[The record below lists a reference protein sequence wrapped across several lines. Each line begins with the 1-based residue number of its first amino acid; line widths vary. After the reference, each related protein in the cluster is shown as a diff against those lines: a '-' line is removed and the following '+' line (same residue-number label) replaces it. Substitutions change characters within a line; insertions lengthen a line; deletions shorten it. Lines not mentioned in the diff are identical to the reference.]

1 MTPTG
6 DAPLVDRL
14 DFERV
19 LADLLARLASVSGD
33 GIVGEIERALLKLV
47 DVLGY
52 DRCTY
57 SEFGSDGALSVLC
70 SAAVGG
76 LEPVPRGPFGASL
89 PWFLREL
96 RAGRVV
102 ALSAIPDDFPP
113 EATAEAEHCRRIGL
127 RSHLSLPLRIRGA
140 VIGVLSFAGLR
151 SARTWPEEV
160 ITRLTIIGEVFASA
174 VTRARVEEEAQLLRS
189 RLWHADRVA
198 RIGALAG
205 AVAHELNQPLAAI
218 LSNAQAGLTYL
229 DRGEASL
236 EELRAILKAVVHDD
250 KRAAETIRT
259 MRAFLRQEATGRAPI
274 DLAAALGEILRLLTG
289 ELGRHGV
296 RIETEFATGCWV
308 VADKTQIEQVALN
321 LVLNAAAA
329 MQARPPDAR
338 LLRLSVSRTEDG
350 RVVATVC
357 DSGEGIAAEHL
368 ESVFEP
374 FWTTREDGLGL
385 GLAICRSIVDAHR
398 GTISVAP
405 NPDRGIT
412 FRVELPGA
420 ASREG
425 AHERAATAPALA
437 QEAPGA
443 DGPVVCVVDDDAGV
457 RESAVRVLAAAGLKS
472 VPYASAGEFLARASL
487 SDVACLL
494 LDNQMPDVSGL
505 ELFRRLSGE
514 GVAPPAVF
522 LTGHGDVATGVEAM
536 KLGAVEFLVKPVE
549 REVLVAAVQKAIERH
564 SGERRRV
571 LRRDACRAL
580 VGRLSARE
588 REVAAHVIRGRL
600 NKQIA
605 ADLGIAEQT
614 VKQHR
619 GRVMEKMGV
628 RSVAELVRVC
638 EMSGHFDAP
647 QGSAAIPPPA

>member
-1 MTPTG
+1 
-6 DAPLVDRL
+6 
-14 DFERV
+14 
-19 LADLLARLASVSGD
+19 
-33 GIVGEIERALLKLV
+33 
-47 DVLGY
+47 
-52 DRCTY
+52 
-57 SEFGSDGALSVLC
+57 
-70 SAAVGG
+70 
-76 LEPVPRGPFGASL
+76 
-89 PWFLREL
+89 
-96 RAGRVV
+96 
-102 ALSAIPDDFPP
+102 
-113 EATAEAEHCRRIGL
+113 
-127 RSHLSLPLRIRGA
+127 
-140 VIGVLSFAGLR
+140 
-151 SARTWPEEV
+151 
-160 ITRLTIIGEVFASA
+160 
-174 VTRARVEEEAQLLRS
+174 
-189 RLWHADRVA
+189 
-198 RIGALAG
+198 
-205 AVAHELNQPLAAI
+205 
-218 LSNAQAGLTYL
+218 
-229 DRGEASL
+229 
-236 EELRAILKAVVHDD
+236 
-250 KRAAETIRT
+250 
-259 MRAFLRQEATGRAPI
+259 
-274 DLAAALGEILRLLTG
+274 
-289 ELGRHGV
+289 
-296 RIETEFATGCWV
+296 
-308 VADKTQIEQVALN
+308 
-321 LVLNAAAA
+321 
-329 MQARPPDAR
+329 
-338 LLRLSVSRTEDG
+338 
-350 RVVATVC
+350 
-357 DSGEGIAAEHL
+357 
-368 ESVFEP
+368 
-374 FWTTREDGLGL
+374 
-385 GLAICRSIVDAHR
+385 
-398 GTISVAP
+398 
-405 NPDRGIT
+405 
-412 FRVELPGA
+412 
-420 ASREG
+420 
-425 AHERAATAPALA
+425 
-437 QEAPGA
+437 
-443 DGPVVCVVDDDAGV
+443 VVCVVDDDAGV